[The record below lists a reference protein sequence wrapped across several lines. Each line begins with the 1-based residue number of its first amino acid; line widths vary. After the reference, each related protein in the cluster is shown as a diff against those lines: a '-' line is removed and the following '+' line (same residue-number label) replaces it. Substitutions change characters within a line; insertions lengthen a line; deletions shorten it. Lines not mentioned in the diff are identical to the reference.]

1 MTNKIVTMN
10 IKRSVLGLIMAA
22 AGAGAAW
29 SAEAEY
35 KVVLRTDEAKDTIS
49 RMIYGQFAEH
59 LGSCVYEGIW
69 VGEDS
74 DIPNTK
80 GYRNDALEALRELKV
95 PVLRWP
101 GGCFADDY
109 HWRDGVGDKSKRPT
123 LINNNW
129 GGTQE
134 DNSFGTHEFFNLC
147 EMLGIEPYLSVNI
160 GSGTV
165 QEAAQWIE
173 YVTAPNGPM
182 AAERAANGRKEP
194 WKLKFTGIGNESW
207 GCGGEMRPEY
217 YSDVYRRY
225 SVYMRNQPGNKL
237 FRIASGASD
246 YDYNWTKTL
255 MSRVGA
261 GRMDGLSLHYYTVAD
276 WNKKGSAT
284 DFDTEVYYN
293 TIGKCLEIEPV
304 LERHIAIMDEKDP
317 ERRVG
322 LMVDEWGTW
331 FDEEPGTV
339 AGHLFQQNTMRD
351 AMVAA
356 LTLNVFHRHAGRVRM
371 ANIAQLAN
379 VLQAMWLTKGDKL
392 VLTPTYYVFKMY
404 RPHQDA
410 VLIPLNVDCDTI
422 RDSNG
427 RNIPALAATASRA
440 ADGSVTVTVTNP
452 MADRTAKVEIEL
464 PKGVGRK
471 IASAE
476 LLAAPDVHARNTF
489 ENPDAVKLSELK
501 NVKIKG
507 DRLVMELPAVSVGG
521 VTLR

>member
-1 MTNKIVTMN
+1 
-10 IKRSVLGLIMAA
+10 MAA
-22 AGAGAAW
+22 AGYTAVLGATNTKSTAKT
-29 SAEAEY
+29 SKANY
-35 KVVLRTDEAKDTIS
+35 NVTLRTAEAKDTIS

-69 VGEDS
+69 VGKDS
-74 DIPNTK
+74 NIPNTN
-80 GYRNDALEALRELKV
+80 GYRNDALEALRELRV

-109 HWRDGVGDKSKRPT
+109 HWRDGVGDPAKRPT

-173 YVTAPNGPM
+173 YITAPNGPM
-182 AAERAANGRKEP
+182 AAERAANGRTEP
-194 WKLKFTGIGNESW
+194 WKLKYTGIGNESW

-225 SVYMRNQPGNKL
+225 SVYMRNQPDNKL

-255 MSRVGA
+255 MSRIGNN
-261 GRMDGLSLHYYTVAD
+261 RMNGLSLHYYTVANWD
-276 WNKKGSAT
+276 KKGSAT
-284 DFDTEVYYN
+284 DFDTDVYYT
-293 TIGKCLEIEPV
+293 TIGKSLEIEPV
-304 LERHIAIMDEKDP
+304 IERHIDIMNEKDP
-317 ERRVG
+317 DNRVG

-331 FDEEPGTV
+331 FDEEPGTTP
-339 AGHLFQQNTMRD
+339 GHLFQQNTMRD

-356 LTLNVFHRHAGRVRM
+356 LTLNVFHRHAQRVKM

-379 VLQAMWLTKGDKL
+379 VLQAMWLTKGEQM

-410 VLIPLNVDCDTI
+410 VAIPLNVDCDTI
-422 RDSNG
+422 TDANG
-427 RNIPALAATASRA
+427 RNIPTLAATASRA
-440 ADGSVTVTVTNP
+440 ADGSVTITFTNP
-452 MADRTAKVEIEL
+452 IVNQTAHVEIDL
-464 PKGVGRK
+464 PKEVGTK

-476 LLAAPDVHARNTF
+476 LLTAPDIHTRNTF
-489 ENPDAVKLSELK
+489 ENPDAVKTTTFTGAK
-501 NVKIKG
+501 VKGGKL
-507 DRLVMELPAVSVGG
+507 LVDLPAVSVASL
-521 VTLR
+521 TLKK

>member
-1 MTNKIVTMN
+1 MKID
-10 IKRSVLGLIMAA
+10 SVVGKFALAGVMAA
-22 AGAGAAW
+22 AFAAEAGAAMR
-29 SAEAEY
+29 EY
-35 KVVLRTDEAKDTIS
+35 KIQMRPEESRDTIS
-49 RMIYGQFAEH
+49 RMVYGQFAEH

-74 DIPNTK
+74 PIPNTK
-80 GYRNDALEALRELKV
+80 GYRNDALEALRQLHV

-109 HWRDGVGDKSKRPT
+109 HWRDGIGDPSKRPT

-194 WKLKFTGIGNESW
+194 WKLKYTGIGNESW
-207 GCGGEMRPEY
+207 GCGGDMRPEY

-225 SVYMRNQPGNKL
+225 SVYMRNQPGNRL

-255 MSRVGA
+255 MSRVGP
-261 GRMDGLSLHYYTVAD
+261 GRMDGLSLHYYTVTG
-276 WNKKGSAT
+276 WTGSKGSAT
-284 DFDTEVYYN
+284 EFDTDVYYS
-293 TIGKCLEIEPV
+293 TLGKCLEIEPV
-304 LERHIAIMDEKDP
+304 IERHIDIMDEKDP
-317 ERRVG
+317 QKKVG

-331 FDEEPGTV
+331 FDEEPGSV
-339 AGHLFQQNTMRD
+339 PGHLFQQNTMRD

-356 LTLNVFHRHAGRVRM
+356 LTLNVFHRHADRVRM
-371 ANIAQLAN
+371 ANIAQMAN
-379 VLQAMWLTKGDKL
+379 VLQAMWLTDGDKL

-410 VLIPLNVDCDTI
+410 VHIPLNVECDTI
-422 RDSNG
+422 RDANG
-427 RNIPALAATASRA
+427 RNVPTLAATASRA
-440 ADGSVTVTVTNP
+440 YDGSVTITVTNP
-452 MADRTAKVEIEL
+452 IIATSAKVEIPLSE
-464 PKGVGRK
+464 GVGRN
-471 IASAE
+471 IELAE
-476 LLAAPDVHARNTF
+476 ILTAPDPHARNTF
-489 ENPDAVKLSELK
+489 ERPDAVKTMPFK
-501 NVKIKG
+501 NAKVKGGKLI
-507 DRLVMELPAVSVGG
+507 MELPGVSVAS
-521 VTLR
+521 VRVK

>member
-1 MTNKIVTMN
+1 MQKL
-10 IKRSVLGLIMAA
+10 KGIMAA
-22 AGAGAAW
+22 VACLCFQSVSFAAVTE
-29 SAEAEY
+29 S
-35 KVVLRTDEAKDTIS
+35 KVVLHPSEKPDTVS

-59 LGSCVYEGIW
+59 LGACVYEGIW
-69 VGEDS
+69 VGKDS
-74 DIPNTK
+74 PIPNTD

-109 HWRDGVGDKSKRPT
+109 HWRDGIGDPSKRPT

-147 EMLGIEPYLSVNI
+147 ELAGIEPYLSVNI

-194 WKLKFTGIGNESW
+194 WKLKYTGIGNESW
-207 GCGGEMRPEY
+207 GCGGSMRPEY

-225 SVYMRNQPGNKL
+225 STYMRNQPNNKL

-246 YDYNWTKTL
+246 YDYNWTKVL
-255 MSRVGA
+255 MDRVGP
-261 GRMDGLSLHYYTVAD
+261 GRMNGLSLHYYTCAS
-276 WNKKGSAT
+276 WKGSKGSAT
-284 DFDTEVYYN
+284 DFDNTVYYS
-293 TIGKCLEIEPV
+293 TLGKALEIDPV
-304 LERHIAIMDEKDP
+304 LRRHISIMDEKDP
-317 ERRVG
+317 KKKVG

-331 FDEEPGTV
+331 FDEEPGSV
-339 AGHLFQQNTMRD
+339 PGHLYQQNTMRD

-356 LTLNVFHRHAGRVRM
+356 LTLNVFHTYADRIRM

-379 VLQAMWLTKGDKL
+379 VLQAMWLTKGEKL

-410 VLIPLNVDCDTI
+410 AVIPLTVSCDTI
-422 RDSNG
+422 KDSNN
-427 RNIPALAATASRA
+427 RTVPVLSATATQA
-440 ADGSVTVTVTNP
+440 ADGSVTISLVNP
-452 MADRTAKVEIEL
+452 VLDKAEKVKVDL
-464 PKGVGRK
+464 PENLVSR
-471 IASAE
+471 IVSAE
-476 LLAAPDVHARNTF
+476 VLAASDIHAMNTFDNPDV
-489 ENPDAVKLSELK
+489 VKTVPFKKATLKKRELT
-501 NVKIKG
+501 VDMPPMSI
-507 DRLVMELPAVSVGG
+507 VSI
-521 VTLR
+521 TLK

>member
-1 MTNKIVTMN
+1 MTKSLKSIFCTGIV
-10 IKRSVLGLIMAA
+10 MAA
-22 AGAGAAW
+22 ACGAA
-29 SAEAEY
+29 SAANAEY
-35 KVVLRTDEAKDTIS
+35 KISLRPAEARDTIS

-59 LGSCVYEGIW
+59 LGSCIYEGIW

-74 DIPNTK
+74 EIPNTR
-80 GYRNDALEALRELKV
+80 GYRNDALEALRELRV

-109 HWRDGVGDKSKRPT
+109 HWRDGIGDPSKRPT

-182 AAERAANGRKEP
+182 ADERAANGRREP

-207 GCGGEMRPEY
+207 GCGGDMRPEY

-246 YDYNWTKTL
+246 YDYNWTTKL
-255 MSRVGA
+255 MERIGP
-261 GRMDGLSLHYYTVAD
+261 GRMDGLSLHYYTIAD
-276 WNKKGSAT
+276 WRKKGSAT
-284 DFDTEVYYN
+284 EFDDSTYYT

-304 LERHIAIMDEKDP
+304 IERHIDIMNEKDP
-317 ERRVG
+317 NGRVG

-331 FDEEPGTV
+331 FDEEPGTTP
-339 AGHLFQQNTMRD
+339 GHLFQQNTMRD

-356 LTLNVFHRHAGRVRM
+356 LTLNVFHRHADRVKM

-379 VLQAMWLTKGDKL
+379 VLQAMWLTKGDKM
-392 VLTPTYYVFKMY
+392 VLTPTYWVFRMY

-410 VLIPLNVDCDTI
+410 VLIPLNIDCDTI
-422 RDSNG
+422 RDGNG
-427 RNIPALAATASRA
+427 RDIPTLSATASRA
-440 ADGSVTVTVTNP
+440 ADGTVTLTVTNP
-452 MADRTAKVEIEL
+452 VIGGKAKVEIPL
-464 PKGVGRK
+464 PEGIGSK
-471 IASAE
+471 IVSAE
-476 LLAAPDVHARNTF
+476 ILTAADPHARNTF
-489 ENPDAVKLSELK
+489 ENPDAVKPRPFTGA
-501 NVKIKG
+501 KIKG
-507 DRLVMELPAVSVGG
+507 GKLTMELPGVSIVSLNLG
-521 VTLR
+521 R